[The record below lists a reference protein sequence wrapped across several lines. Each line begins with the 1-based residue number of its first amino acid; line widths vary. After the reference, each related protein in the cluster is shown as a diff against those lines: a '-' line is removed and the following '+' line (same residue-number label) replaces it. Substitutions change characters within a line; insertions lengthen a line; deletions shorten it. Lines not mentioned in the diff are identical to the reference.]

1 MTNAARIVRIAVVIA
16 VASLALVRGAAA
28 QAGDSSWNAEAAV
41 GWDIGLSGDFL
52 SAGIGTLQGVPIV
65 IEPQSFGDVYGN
77 GVQWEFSAGYMVDEI
92 NEVRA
97 QFSYQRVG
105 SDVVTVGTAGA
116 SDLVATFDDYK
127 SFNVEAGYRH
137 YFARRRE
144 RLRPYVGASFG
155 VAIIT
160 EIDAVFASSAAGL
173 TRYATDFYDGTAA
186 LALGVNGG
194 TLYALTDR
202 IDLNLR
208 AGFRFNSGLSQIDA
222 LEGTDLEDI
231 NDKSARWTMP
241 ILVGVRINF

>member
-1 MTNAARIVRIAVVIA
+1 MTDTARLIRVIVIVAVT
-16 VASLALVRGAAA
+16 SSALVPGAAA
-28 QAGDSSWNAEAAV
+28 QTADSSWSAEASV

-52 SAGIGTLQGVPIV
+52 SAGIGTLQGVPTI
-65 IEPQSFGDVYGN
+65 ITPQSFGRVYGN
-77 GVQWEFSAGYMVDEI
+77 GVQWQFSAGYMVDEI

-105 SDVVTVGTAGA
+105 SDVVTIGTAGA

-137 YFARRRE
+137 YFARRRD
-144 RLRPYVGASFG
+144 RMRPYAGATLG

-160 EIDAVFASSAAGL
+160 EIDAVFAASAAGI

-186 LALGVNGG
+186 LTLGVNGG
-194 TLYALTDR
+194 TLYGLNER
-202 IDLNLR
+202 IDLNLQ
-208 AGFRFNSGLSQIDA
+208 AGFRYNSGLSEIDA
-222 LEGTDLEDI
+222 LRETDLESI

-241 ILVGVRINF
+241 IMVGIRVNF